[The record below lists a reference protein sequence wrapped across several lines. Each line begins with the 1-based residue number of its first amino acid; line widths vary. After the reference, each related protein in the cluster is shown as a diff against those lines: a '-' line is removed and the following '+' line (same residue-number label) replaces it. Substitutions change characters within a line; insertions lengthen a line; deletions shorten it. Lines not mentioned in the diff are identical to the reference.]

1 MRLIRALDEY
11 VIEGIDTN
19 IQMLKKIL
27 NHKNFRDAKFDISWY
42 DKINS

>member
-27 NHKNFRDAKFDISWY
+27 NHKNFVMQNLILAGMIK
-42 DKINS
+42 